1 MEHKNIEMAERYTAD
16 DEIDLFELFASLA
29 QQWRWWL
36 GITVLGVALSI
47 VVALSM
53 PKQYEVAAQV
63 TLPELS
69 AVMKVTNNGYAER
82 DIGLDSGRDSGREA
96 EKLFQRY
103 YHSLVSPIHLNRFV
117 EQGGWLEKIYGSEVT
132 DDNRDYLKSEIRE
145 DVKIN
150 IVSPKQSKKGEELP
164 PRVIGVALMG
174 LDEALTADFI
184 NQYIDYTSNS
194 LLDAIK
200 KTGKQQVVAEIEKIR
215 SDINIL
221 RLEAKIDRE
230 AQLVKLRESLV
241 LAKKVG
247 IDKPDSIR
255 LFAQS
260 NQRSI
265 SGLSSALND
274 EERDLFLMG
283 SEYLKGEI
291 DNLLTRKNDDPY
303 ISDLLPLIKR
313 IKQLE
318 SLSFDF
324 AGVKLYTL
332 DQQAVTDGK
341 AEKPKRALIV
351 AVGSVLSLFVGV
363 FVALIAGAIKRR
375 KALA

>member
-1 MEHKNIEMAERYTAD
+1 MENKNIEIAGHHTAD

-29 QQWRWWL
+29 QQWRWWV
-36 GITVLGVALSI
+36 GITVLGVAVSI
-47 VVALSM
+47 IVALSM
-53 PKQYEVAAQV
+53 PKQYEVTAQV

-69 AVMKVTNNGYAER
+69 AVMKVTNNGYTEQ
-82 DIGLDSGRDSGREA
+82 DVGRDVEREA

-103 YHSLVSPIHLNRFV
+103 YHTLVSPIHFNRFV

-132 DDNRDYLKSEIRE
+132 DDNRNHLQSELRK
-145 DVKIN
+145 DVKVN

-164 PRVIGVALMG
+164 PRVIGVVLMG

-194 LLDAIK
+194 LVGEIK

-215 SDINIL
+215 ADINIL
-221 RLEAKIDRE
+221 RLEAKVDKE
-230 AQLVKLRESLV
+230 SQLVKLRDSLV

-247 IDKPDSIR
+247 IEKPDSIR

-274 EERDLFLMG
+274 EEKDLFLMG

-303 ISDLLPLIKR
+303 IPGLVPLIKR

-318 SLSFDF
+318 GLSFDF
-324 AGVKLYTL
+324 AGVKLYAL

-351 AVGSVLSLFVGV
+351 AVGGVLSLFVGV
-363 FVALIAGAIKRR
+363 FVALIVGAVKRR